1 MPDQCSRAELFDL
14 YKLAIDEYRFEVR
27 LNWDRS
33 MYYITFNTGIVAVG
47 AGLLKLGDN
56 GIVNL
61 FVAGIFILGCCSS
74 VMGILAIRKGHQY
87 YRRSVYKKTLIEDV
101 LGLAAPISQYSSTD
115 ANLSIGTTSG
125 QARRTA
131 ILFQT
136 EQFLSDGLLR
146 RGRIV
151 FYVAFFLGLLALMN
165 LFGVVTA
172 IGLYLIGR
180 HPYIPWP

>member
-1 MPDQCSRAELFDL
+1 VPDQCSRAELFDL

-101 LGLAAPISQYSSTD
+101 LGLATPISEYSSTD
-115 ANLSIGTTSG
+115 
-125 QARRTA
+125 RT
-131 ILFQT
+131 
-136 EQFLSDGLLR
+136 
-146 RGRIV
+146 
-151 FYVAFFLGLLALMN
+151 
-165 LFGVVTA
+165 
-172 IGLYLIGR
+172 
-180 HPYIPWP
+180 